1 MYLPPPITTPEPV
14 TETTETTECDY
25 CLFKREI
32 PSTLDNPSWEDVRK
46 LNSTLSLPSPKNIM
60 VSYLYTYIKL

>member
-1 MYLPPPITTPEPV
+1 MYLPPPVTTPKPV
-14 TETTETTECDY
+14 TETTECDF

-32 PSTLDNPSWEDVRK
+32 PNTLNNPSWEDVRI
-46 LNSTLSLPSPKNIM
+46 LNSTLSLPSTKNIM